1 MREKLIDAKT
11 EKRVN
16 ANLNIW
22 IRAPGLNIVAY
33 LVYRTWVRSKVRVYT
48 TAETFA
54 TCALIFANG
63 NYYLSRVVANAAAT
77 AGFRP
82 DA

>member
-1 MREKLIDAKT
+1 MREKLVDAKT

-16 ANLNIW
+16 AYLNIW
-22 IRAPGLNIVAY
+22 LRAPGLNLVAF
-33 LVYRTWVRSKVRVYT
+33 LVYHVWVRSKVRVYT
-48 TAETFA
+48 NAETLA
-54 TCALIFANG
+54 TGVLIFANG

-82 DA
+82 DT